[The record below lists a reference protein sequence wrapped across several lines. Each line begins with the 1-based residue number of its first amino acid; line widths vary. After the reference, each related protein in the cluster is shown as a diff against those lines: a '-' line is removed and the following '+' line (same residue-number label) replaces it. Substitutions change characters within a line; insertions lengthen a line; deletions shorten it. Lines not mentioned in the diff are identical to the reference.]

1 MGPTSR
7 QRTRSGRLLFGGA
20 AVGATGFFAGLAVA
34 PLAAEELTGGV
45 TWSGL
50 PGAVGIIGTALGA
63 VGVTAVLRHRDRR
76 TGLSGGYLL
85 GGLGAVLAAVALQLG
100 SFALLLLGTTMFG
113 IGNAATQLTRYVV
126 AELHEADHRG
136 RALGWIVW
144 AGTLG
149 GLVGPN
155 LLGPAGGA
163 AEAAG
168 QPELVGPFLV
178 AAGAMAVV
186 AIGYQFVLRPD
197 PGTLAVEEIVG
208 EDEDEEGAPG
218 PAHSVWRLPVVQIAI
233 VVMITGQVVMV
244 WLMSMTPIHIRE
256 AGGDLSRIG
265 LILSAHI
272 VGMYA
277 LAPLAGWVEDRFGSV
292 RAIAV
297 ALGTLAVSAVL
308 AAVAPVGGLLM
319 GLALFLLGLGWS
331 FGFIAGSTM
340 LSRGTPAAIRAAV
353 QGRVETIV
361 WSTSA
366 AASLGAGLLLDAV
379 GFVGLCG
386 LALVALVVPT
396 AFVLRR
402 RPELP
407 VHDVPAPV
415 ANRRG

>member
-1 MGPTSR
+1 MSQPSA
-7 QRTRSGRLLFGGA
+7 QRARSGRLLFSGA

-50 PGAVGIIGTALGA
+50 PGAVGIVGTALGA
-63 VGVTAVLRHRDRR
+63 IAVTAALRRRDRR
-76 TGLSGGYLL
+76 TGLSGGYLV
-85 GGLGAVLAAVALQLG
+85 GAVGAVLAAVALPAG
-100 SFALLLLGTTMFG
+100 SFLLLLVGALLFG

-126 AELHEADHRG
+126 AELHPADHRG

-149 GLVGPN
+149 GVIGPN
-155 LLGPAGGA
+155 LLGPAGAA

-168 QPELVGPFLV
+168 QPELLGPYLVG
-178 AAGAMAVV
+178 AAAMAAV

-208 EDEDEEGAPG
+208 EDDDPAPLA
-218 PAHSVWRLPVVQIAI
+218 PSVWRLPVVQVAI
-233 VVMITGQVVMV
+233 VVMVTGQVVMV
-244 WLMSMTPIHIRE
+244 WLMSMTPVHIRE

-277 LAPLAGWVEDRFGSV
+277 LAPFAGWVEDRFGSL

-297 ALGTLAVSAVL
+297 ALGTLASSAAL

-319 GLALFLLGLGWS
+319 GVALFLLGLGWS

-340 LSRGTPAAIRAAV
+340 LARGTPADVRTAV

-361 WSTSA
+361 WLTSA
-366 AASLGAGLLLDAV
+366 GASLGAGLLLDAV
-379 GFVGLCG
+379 GFVGLCIV
-386 LALVALVVPT
+386 ALVALVVPT
-396 AFVLRR
+396 GFVLRR
-402 RPELP
+402 RPQLRALT
-407 VHDVPAPV
+407 VPAPLV
-415 ANRRG
+415 PQET